1 MSKQDIFGILG
12 ISAYRK
18 VGSNFIIEFPAGGA
32 RPASALEIRAL
43 NFLLDRAAISQ

>member
-43 NFLLDRAAISQ
+43 NLLLDRSVIS